1 MTPRAV
7 PGARL
12 AGVALVLLVGC
23 IVAAQSLVSAFGPGG
38 ISATGR
44 HAPVGRAIDDI
55 GRPPLVRPVGFS
67 GPSNATVEPST
78 GSADATQQW
87 YAGGRWWAVLAD
99 PESGGFHIWGLGGSG
114 GPWIDTGVSV
124 DERSNAR
131 SDVVWTGSHLYV
143 VSSGGRSYRSEAAR
157 VARFS
162 LDAAA
167 QQWSLDPDFPVAVTD
182 GGIDSPVIAA
192 APDGAVWIVYQIA
205 GGGLRTM
212 SSTSDGLV
220 WSAPAVVPGP
230 ASLLP
235 SSGFGLTADA
245 SGIAIVWRSPT
256 TDTLRVTTHRGPV
269 DGGTWDT
276 VSATVYGLGG
286 QGPISVRP
294 GGTVAPGALLAT
306 VSLTLAKRSSSG
318 LVPSVA
324 LLVIEPDG
332 HTAVRVVSRASDGL
346 TEPRL
351 VIDDARRRAIVVAAS
366 DDGLGA
372 LYVKEAEAPDLQF
385 EPGRGE
391 ARVRQPVVG
400 PVGRPTVPDQVL
412 DRRSGLLLLASATLG
427 RRYVAGFVP
436 LGVTPAVSPYAGS
449 RGDGPVSLV
458 HDSFDERPLGAAAPA
473 SWYVR
478 GRTASHSTTTALDRG
493 SRAMEIDADRSGRG
507 RERCRDLPPPGAGI
521 ITVTADVLVRGGGG
535 TDAQLLT
542 VRGSEG
548 ALLSA
553 RLSRRGDIGW
563 LAPEG
568 RRRSSHVSAGSLL
581 RVVARL
587 DPMQRTYRLSVV
599 EASTGV
605 VALDLP
611 DTPWLHGSDAVVEA
625 VCVTPPGGP
634 AGTAILVDDLQVVV
648 G

>member
-1 MTPRAV
+1 MIPRAV

-23 IVAAQSLVSAFGPGG
+23 LVAAQSLVSALGPEG

-44 HAPVGRAIDDI
+44 HARVDPGIDDV

-87 YAGGRWWAVLAD
+87 YAGGRWWALLAD
-99 PESGGFHIWGLGGSG
+99 PDSGGFHIWGLGGSG
-114 GPWIDTGVSV
+114 GPWIDTGVTV

-131 SDVVWTGSHLYV
+131 SDVLWTGSHLYV

-167 QQWSLDPDFPVAVTD
+167 QRWSLDPDFPVAVTD

-205 GGGLRTM
+205 GGGLRSI

-235 SSGFGLTADA
+235 TSGFGLTADA
-245 SGIAIVWRSPT
+245 AGIAIVWRSRT

-276 VSATVYGLGG
+276 VSTTVYGLGG
-286 QGPISVRP
+286 EGPISVRP

-306 VSLTLAKRSSSG
+306 ASLTLAKRSSSS
-318 LVPSVA
+318 LVPSIA
-324 LLVIEPDG
+324 LLVIQPDG
-332 HTAVRVVSRASDGL
+332 HTSVRVVSRASDGL

-351 VIDDARRRAIVVAAS
+351 VIDDARRRAIVVAGS
-366 DDGLGA
+366 EDGLGA
-372 LYVKEAEAPDLQF
+372 IYVKEAEAPDLQF

-412 DRRSGLLLLASATLG
+412 DQRSGLLLLATATLG
-427 RRYVAGFVP
+427 RRYVAGLVP
-436 LGVTPAVSPYAGS
+436 LGGTPKISPYVAATSG
-449 RGDGPVSLV
+449 GPVTLV
-458 HDSFDERPLGAAAPA
+458 HDSFDERPLGAPAPA

-478 GRTASHSTTTALDRG
+478 GRTGSHSTTTALDRG
-493 SRAMEIDADRSGRG
+493 ARAMEIDVDRSGRG
-507 RERCRDLPPPGAGI
+507 RERCRDLPPPGDGI

-535 TDAQLLT
+535 ADAHLLT
-542 VRGSEG
+542 VRGSGG

-563 LAPEG
+563 LAAQG
-568 RRRSSHVSAGSLL
+568 HRRSAGASTGSLL

-587 DPMQRTYRLSVV
+587 DPAQRTYRLSVSD
-599 EASTGV
+599 AATGA

-611 DTPWLHGSDAVVEA
+611 DTPWLDGSDTVVEA

-634 AGTAILVDDLQVVV
+634 PGTAILVDDLQVVV